1 MDDNPATSYNHQLK
15 IENKTWLNGQQP
27 GHSIVT
33 FLYFGPILS
42 VSKRT
47 HLVKNKIFFW
57 NIFIGMS
64 LYNSIGFI
72 LDISTQVDAD
82 SVSLSKNKISGYK
95 I

>member
-1 MDDNPATSYNHQLK
+1 MDNNPATSYNHKLK
-15 IENKTWLNGQQP
+15 IEKKTWLNGQQP

-64 LYNSIGFI
+64 LY
-72 LDISTQVDAD
+72 QVLYYAQPMRTIIWA
-82 SVSLSKNKISGYK
+82 LYQRRPHETLGTKL
-95 I
+95 